1 MEYNMKDEKKKNLL
15 TRIVDEYKKVTWASA
30 SEVVQVTIIV
40 LLITAF
46 IAIMIIMFDFA
57 FNLII
62 KNATTLLRSLIK

>member
-1 MEYNMKDEKKKNLL
+1 MKDEKKKNLL

-62 KNATTLLRSLIK
+62 KNATTLLRSLIKQR

>member
-1 MEYNMKDEKKKNLL
+1 MKDEKKKNLL
-15 TRIVDEYKKVTWASA
+15 TRIVDEYKKVTWASS

>member
-1 MEYNMKDEKKKNLL
+1 MKDEKKKNLL

>member
-1 MEYNMKDEKKKNLL
+1 MKDEKKKNLL
-15 TRIVDEYKKVTWASA
+15 TRIVNEYKKVTWASA

>member
-1 MEYNMKDEKKKNLL
+1 MKDEKKKNLL

-46 IAIMIIMFDFA
+46 IAVMIIMFDFA

>member
-1 MEYNMKDEKKKNLL
+1 MKDEKKKNLL

-46 IAIMIIMFDFA
+46 IAVMIIMFDFA

-62 KNATTLLRSLIK
+62 KNATTLLRNLIK

>member
-1 MEYNMKDEKKKNLL
+1 MKDEKKKNLL
-15 TRIVDEYKKVTWASA
+15 TRIVDEYKKVTWASV

>member
-1 MEYNMKDEKKKNLL
+1 MKDEKKKNLL

-57 FNLII
+57 FNFII

>member
-1 MEYNMKDEKKKNLL
+1 MKDEKKKNLL
-15 TRIVDEYKKVTWASA
+15 TRKVDEYKKVTWASA

>member
-1 MEYNMKDEKKKNLL
+1 MKDEKKKNLL

-57 FNLII
+57 FNLIM

>member
-1 MEYNMKDEKKKNLL
+1 MKDEKKKNLL

-62 KNATTLLRSLIK
+62 KNATILLRSLIK

>member
-1 MEYNMKDEKKKNLL
+1 MKDEKKKNLL
-15 TRIVDEYKKVTWASA
+15 TRIVDEYKKVTWANA

-46 IAIMIIMFDFA
+46 IAVMIIMFDFT